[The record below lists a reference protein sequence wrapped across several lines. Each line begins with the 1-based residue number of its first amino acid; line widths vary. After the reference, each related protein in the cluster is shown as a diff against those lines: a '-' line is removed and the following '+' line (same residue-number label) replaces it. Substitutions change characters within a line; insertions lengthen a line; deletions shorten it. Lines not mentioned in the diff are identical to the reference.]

1 MPLLIRV
8 GYIIVDAGIY
18 LRQSL
23 DRHGDMLAVDRQRE
37 DCAKLCA
44 DRGWTVTEY
53 VDNDISASNGKH
65 RPSYQQMLA
74 DISAGRINAVVAWD
88 LDRLYRQPRE
98 LEDLIDLADDKHLAL
113 ATVTGDVDLS
123 TDNGRL
129 YARIKGAVARGEV
142 ERKSARQRRA
152 AAQRADQGAA
162 WWSSRPFGYTVP
174 LPPADGEKWSVKGQ
188 DIILAPD
195 EAALLRDAY
204 TAVLAGASLSAI
216 AVEWTAKRISTT
228 QGNRWS
234 GTQIGQLLLS
244 PRNAGLRAYRGQII
258 GPASW
263 PAIVERDVFDGVA
276 AILSDPGRRNGPT
289 RGRKHLLTAIALCGA
304 CRQPMGSGVASSS
317 GAPIYTCKNCYR
329 VSRDIA
335 KVDKWVIGLVVERLS
350 RPDAYDLLATAGVDI
365 AALRDRA
372 AVLRARQEEAAAL
385 FADGDITAPQLK
397 VTTAKL
403 AAQLADVENAMFS
416 ANTSRVFE
424 GVIGAADVRAK
435 FDGLSLDRRRAVI
448 NALLSV
454 MILPGQASRGV
465 FRTDLV
471 PVTWK

>member
-1 MPLLIRV
+1 MQT
-8 GYIIVDAGIY
+8 GIY

-53 VDNDISASNGKH
+53 VDNDISATSGKR
-65 RPSYQQMLA
+65 RPAYEQMLD
-74 DISAGRINAVVAWD
+74 DIRAGRINAVVAWD

-98 LEDLIDLADDKHLAL
+98 LEDLIDLADEKCIAL
-113 ATVTGDVDLS
+113 ATVTGEVNLS

-129 YARIKGAVARGEV
+129 YARIKGAVARAEV

-152 AAQRADQGAA
+152 AKQRADQGGA

-195 EAALLRDAY
+195 EAALVRDAY
-204 TAVLAGASLSAI
+204 TAILAGASLNGI
-216 AVEWTAKRISTT
+216 AVEWNAKGITTA

-234 GTQIGQLLLS
+234 GTQIGQLLQS
-244 PRNAGLRAYRGQII
+244 PRNAGLRSYRPDRKKPPEIV

-263 PAIVERDVFDGVA
+263 PAIVERDVFDSVA
-276 AILSDPGRRNGPT
+276 AILADPDRRNGPT

-304 CRQPMGSGVASSS
+304 CEQPMGSGVTSSS

-335 KVDKWVIGLVVERLS
+335 RVDKWVIGLVVERLS
-350 RPDAYDLLATAGVDI
+350 RPDAYDLLATPAVDI
-365 AALRDRA
+365 AALRDHA
-372 AVLRARQEEAAAL
+372 AALRARQDEAAAL

-397 VTTAKL
+397 VTTAKI
-403 AAQLADVENAMFS
+403 AAQLVDVENAMFS

-454 MILPGQASRGV
+454 TIMPGQASRGA